1 MCNLWTIYKYEL
13 KKLTGKKL
21 LWVTAFICFVCI
33 VISTFAGLIGTY
45 YVDGEPVE
53 SNYEAFQKD
62 QIYRKTLSGRSVDQ
76 ELLQE
81 TLDGYRQIPADA
93 SHYTLTEEY
102 ESFARPY
109 SDIFNLIRSYTG
121 MDFSSLQ
128 NWNPSETAL
137 YEARSQRL
145 ETNWQSAF
153 LIEAEKEFWRSKEQQ
168 IDTPLTYYYHEGFEN
183 ILNCFLTDGVLMLLF
198 AAICLSNLF
207 TDEHIRRTDQLVLSS
222 IEGREP
228 AYWAKILAGVTIS
241 VVFAAFMTLLTA
253 GLCLGIYGTEGFEL
267 PFQLFFSSYS
277 YPFTIGQACLIA
289 YGILIIASILA
300 AVFVMVIS
308 ELCRSGIAALSIST
322 GLIILGNVM
331 IVPEQYRIIAQ
342 IWDWSPMAYLSPW
355 NVFDPRTLPLFGQ
368 CFVSWQA
375 VPVIYLLLS
384 AVFAVA
390 GKYIYQ
396 KYQVSGR

>member
-1 MCNLWTIYKYEL
+1 M
-13 KKLTGKKL
+13 
-21 LWVTAFICFVCI
+21 
-33 VISTFAGLIGTY
+33 
-45 YVDGEPVE
+45 
-53 SNYEAFQKD
+53 
-62 QIYRKTLSGRSVDQ
+62 
-76 ELLQE
+76 
-81 TLDGYRQIPADA
+81 
-93 SHYTLTEEY
+93 
-102 ESFARPY
+102 
-109 SDIFNLIRSYTG
+109 
-121 MDFSSLQ
+121 
-128 NWNPSETAL
+128 
-137 YEARSQRL
+137 
-145 ETNWQSAF
+145 SAF
-153 LIEAEKEFWRSKEQQ
+153 LTEAEKEFWRSKEQQ

-267 PFQLFFSSYS
+267 PFQIFFSSYS
-277 YPFTIGQACLIA
+277 YPITIGQACLIA

-308 ELCRSGIAALSIST
+308 ELCRSGITALSIST

-384 AVFAVA
+384 AAFAVA

>member
-21 LWVTAFICFVCI
+21 LWVTAFICFACI
-33 VISTFAGLIGTY
+33 AICPFAGLIGTY
-45 YVDGEPVE
+45 YIDGEPVE

-62 QIYRKTLSGRSVDQ
+62 QIYRKALSGRSVDQ

-93 SHYTLTEEY
+93 PHYTLTEEY

-277 YPFTIGQACLIA
+277 YPITIGQACLIA

-331 IVPEQYRIIAQ
+331 IIPEQYRIIAQ

-384 AVFAVA
+384 AAFAVA